1 MTDYETL
8 SKIADDILDE
18 ADDDI
23 DRLVDLLSLQDGAV
37 LNELLDSDL
46 LNAYQVF
53 YYYFR
58 REPSEL
64 IQDILMLE
72 PATSLRYGVHID
84 DSELAEVV
92 ADTRDDTSGLAELL
106 NAFLSGLPDD
116 TRFIFMRRYNYA
128 DDIPAIAK
136 MTGLSKNGVSA
147 RLMRARKKLA
157 EQLKEKGYK
166 I

>member
-58 REPSEL
+58 RKPSEL

-84 DSELAEVV
+84 DSELAEVYFGV
-92 ADTRDDTSGLAELL
+92 IKSEPVILITDGDTEIKRFTGVNAYNDAEK
-106 NAFLSGLPDD
+106 
-116 TRFIFMRRYNYA
+116 FMEEN
-128 DDIPAIAK
+128 
-136 MTGLSKNGVSA
+136 LF
-147 RLMRARKKLA
+147 
-157 EQLKEKGYK
+157 Q
-166 I
+166 